1 MATVLLNRS
10 QAVVELKARD
20 HALDYIVKSE
30 ARMVLCRL

>member
-1 MATVLLNRS
+1 MAAVLLDRG

-30 ARMVLCRL
+30 ACMVLCRL